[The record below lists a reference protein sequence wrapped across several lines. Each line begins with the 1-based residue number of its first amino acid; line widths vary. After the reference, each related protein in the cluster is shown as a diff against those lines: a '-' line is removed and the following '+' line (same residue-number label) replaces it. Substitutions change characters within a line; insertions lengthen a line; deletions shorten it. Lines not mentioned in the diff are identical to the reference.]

1 MATKTATA
9 AVDEHHGGAHPAGN
23 QIKQFDSLRNT
34 LKNAKH
40 SSGHDLYQH
49 LVDVM
54 NHIVTHCP
62 DNGIDKFE
70 EISYLLKLQRDGK
83 IKTLSDFLLIS
94 ENRAYSTP
102 GKALHGD
109 TEKYLAKAKK
119 LLDVSY
125 NNRIQFLSIFHPS
138 VNLNTCVYRIRRKVL
153 LEVKVLLRVAKM
165 HLPMEEPL
173 ALLTTFLTFLLT
185 LESSNGVVSVSAIMK
200 LFS

>member
-1 MATKTATA
+1 
-9 AVDEHHGGAHPAGN
+9 
-23 QIKQFDSLRNT
+23 LRNT

-83 IKTLSDFLLIS
+83 IKSLSDFLLIS
-94 ENRAYSTP
+94 ENRAYSIP

-119 LLDVSY
+119 MFDVSFY
-125 NNRIQFLSIFHPS
+125 NRMLFFLSFS
-138 VNLNTCVYRIRRKVL
+138 TR
-153 LEVKVLLRVAKM
+153 
-165 HLPMEEPL
+165 PL
-173 ALLTTFLTFLLT
+173 ILTYVFI
-185 LESSNGVVSVSAIMK
+185 V
-200 LFS
+200 

>member
-1 MATKTATA
+1 MATKTAAA

-83 IKTLSDFLLIS
+83 IKSLSDFLLIS

-102 GKALHGD
+102 GKALHGE

-119 LLDVSY
+119 LIDVSY
-125 NNRIQFLSIFHPS
+125 DCPIQFFYVLYPS
-138 VNLNTCVYRIRRKVL
+138 VNLKICIYRIRRKVL
-153 LEVKVLLRVAKM
+153 LELKVLLRVAKM
-165 HLPMEEPL
+165 HLLKEELQAPS
-173 ALLTTFLTFLLT
+173 TTFLTFSLT

>member
-1 MATKTATA
+1 MATKTVTTA
-9 AVDEHHGGAHPAGN
+9 AVDDHHGGAHPAGN

-83 IKTLSDFLLIS
+83 IKSLSDFLLIAES
-94 ENRAYSTP
+94 RAYSTP
-102 GKALHGD
+102 GKALHDD

-119 LLDVSY
+119 MLDVSY
-125 NNRIQFLSIFHPS
+125 QSKCLSS
-138 VNLNTCVYRIRRKVL
+138 VNNK
-153 LEVKVLLRVAKM
+153 
-165 HLPMEEPL
+165 
-173 ALLTTFLTFLLT
+173 
-185 LESSNGVVSVSAIMK
+185 
-200 LFS
+200 

>member
-9 AVDEHHGGAHPAGN
+9 PVDDHHNAHPAGN

-49 LVDVM
+49 LVEVM

-83 IKTLSDFLLIS
+83 IRSLADFLLIA
-94 ENRAYSTP
+94 EDRAYSTP

-109 TEKYLAKAKK
+109 SEKYLSKAKK
-119 LLDVSY
+119 MFDVSLKRKNFIIY
-125 NNRIQFLSIFHPS
+125 SPS
-138 VNLNTCVYRIRRKVL
+138 
-153 LEVKVLLRVAKM
+153 
-165 HLPMEEPL
+165 
-173 ALLTTFLTFLLT
+173 
-185 LESSNGVVSVSAIMK
+185 SVR
-200 LFS
+200 L

>member
-1 MATKTATA
+1 MATKAATA
-9 AVDEHHGGAHPAGN
+9 SVDDHNHGGSHPAGN
-23 QIKQFDSLRNT
+23 QIKHFDSLRNT

-83 IKTLSDFLLIS
+83 IKSLSDFLLVS
-94 ENRAYSTP
+94 EERGYSTP
-102 GKALHGD
+102 GKAIHGD

-119 LLDVSY
+119 MFDVSLSHPL
-125 NNRIQFLSIFHPS
+125 NFSSNRL
-138 VNLNTCVYRIRRKVL
+138 RKNP
-153 LEVKVLLRVAKM
+153 LRVPPKVM
-165 HLPMEEPL
+165 RPQLKVETL
-173 ALLTTFLTFLLT
+173 APSTTCQTFLPTPEFT
-185 LESSNGVVSVSAIMK
+185 NGEASVSVTMRPCSWP
-200 LFS
+200 SP